1 LYWARF
7 SEGRLGEALS
17 WAALD
22 TQEKSPRA
30 YEIKKELVDRLCRF
44 ELADALD
51 TAAWMS
57 QAAKNLAAAWIQQ
70 YPQLSAKDLTRRTQ
84 KGLIQMVI
92 ALLSDVAGYQLGK
105 QSYLVNS
112 DQILSVQKL
121 SSVYD
126 SRQIAEKILVLQNLL
141 GWVDDNV
148 NEKLI
153 FEQVLFKLSF
163 SDILIDSL
171 V

>member
-1 LYWARF
+1 
-7 SEGRLGEALS
+7 
-17 WAALD
+17 
-22 TQEKSPRA
+22 
-30 YEIKKELVDRLCRF
+30 
-44 ELADALD
+44 
-51 TAAWMS
+51 
-57 QAAKNLAAAWIQQ
+57 
-70 YPQLSAKDLTRRTQ
+70 
-84 KGLIQMVI
+84 MVI